1 MLTDTTVLNSV
12 PKLQY
17 VKMKVRL
24 QFLDRSGTYIIP
36 IGCLIQKEI
45 NNK

>member
-1 MLTDTTVLNSV
+1 MLTDTIILNSV

-17 VKMKVRL
+17 IKMKARL
-24 QFLDRSGTYIIP
+24 QFLERSETYIIP
-36 IGCLIQKEI
+36 IGNLIQKEI

>member
-1 MLTDTTVLNSV
+1 MLTDTTILNSV

-17 VKMKVRL
+17 VKMKARL
-24 QFLDRSGTYIIP
+24 QFLESSGTYLTP